1 MRKYLRSAQVA
12 MLLLTATWPLFA
24 QYQLTP
30 SVKHQSLDQ
39 VGYWRSADVNSDFQ
53 QALLADF
60 KPRDFSKSNSL
71 GFDHAVHWFKFTI
84 TNAQQATRSQLLEVA
99 YAPLDRVDFYQTDS
113 AGNWVH
119 QFGGDQFPLSQR
131 QYKNRY
137 MVFDVAVPAAQ
148 TVTCL
153 VRVQSRSSIQIP
165 LHLWQPEAF
174 HLNNYEN
181 QFAHGVFYGIM
192 TIMVF
197 YNFFLFLS
205 IRDRTNVYYIF
216 TIIFGTNVIAFF
228 QGYSYYY
235 LYPEHPE
242 WGELFA
248 ALSGPLFIVASV
260 WLTRSFLM
268 LRIFSHTL
276 DRTLVAVALVSLLAG
291 AVRFVW
297 GGPFTYTSLHLL
309 TVLNFVLI
317 LVSAIYC
324 FSKKFRPARYFL
336 LAWGSILLVG
346 VLFSLRN
353 MGVIQGNWFAN
364 NGLYFGGIMQTLLIS
379 FALGDRINILKSE
392 SEKAKQRA
400 LEQEQ
405 QAKELLEDEVR
416 SRTEELRVQKNR
428 LEESNAVKDKLF
440 SILSHDLKGPL
451 NSLKG
456 ALGIWQMGALKPEEL
471 EKLTQSIGLQLQHT
485 NEFLDNLLQWAKTQ
499 MKGEVV
505 NPEPIHLHEL
515 LKMSTELLQP
525 DFHKKNIA
533 IQANVPASYQVYAD
547 PSMVHTVIRN
557 LMSNALKF
565 SQPGGVVEVRAY
577 QKPEGIAMEVKDS
590 GIGIP
595 GPYLQKIFTLQGVT
609 TTGTREEKG
618 TGLGLVLCK
627 DFVERNGG
635 KIEVQSEE
643 GKGTIFTFTLPAV
656 NGRLSNHEPKP

>member
-1 MRKYLRSAQVA
+1 MRQHALQ
-12 MLLLTATWPLFA
+12 
-24 QYQLTP
+24 QL
-30 SVKHQSLDQ
+30 D
-39 VGYWRSADVNSDFQ
+39 YWRSADSVSHIQ
-53 QALLADF
+53 QALQAEF
-60 KPRDFSKSNSL
+60 SPRDFSKSNSL
-71 GFDHAVHWFKFTI
+71 GFDNAAHWFRFTVKN
-84 TNAQQATRSQLLEVA
+84 TENVAQNLLLEVA
-99 YAPLDRVDFYQTDS
+99 YAPLDRIDFFQSDTS
-113 AGNWVH
+113 GTWLH
-119 QFGGDQFPLSQR
+119 QVGGDQFPLSQR
-131 QYKNRY
+131 KHKNRY
-137 MVFDVAVPAAQ
+137 MVFDVHVPGGK
-148 TVTCL
+148 TVTCF
-153 VRVQSRSSIQIP
+153 VRVQSKSSIQIP
-165 LHLWQPEAF
+165 LNLWQPEAF

-192 TIMVF
+192 VIMVF
-197 YNFFLFLS
+197 YNFFLFIS
-205 IRDRTNVYYIF
+205 IRDRTNIYYII
-216 TIIFGTNVIAFF
+216 TLIFGTNVIAFF
-228 QGYSYYY
+228 QGYGYYY
-235 LYPEHPE
+235 VYPEQPY
-242 WGELFA
+242 WGDFFA
-248 ALSGPLFIVASV
+248 AFSGPLFIMASV
-260 WLTRSFLM
+260 WLTRSFLL
-268 LRIFSHTL
+268 LRVFSHTL
-276 DRTLVAVALVSLLAG
+276 DRILVAVALVSLLAG
-291 AVRFVW
+291 AVRFLW

-309 TVLNFVLI
+309 TVLDFVLI

-324 FSKKFRPARYFL
+324 FNKKFRPARYFL

-353 MGVIQGNWFAN
+353 MGVIQGSWFAN

-392 SEKAKQRA
+392 NEKAR
-400 LEQEQ
+400 Q
-405 QAKELLEDEVR
+405 QALQRERQANERLEEEVR
-416 SRTEELRVQKNR
+416 NRTEELRVQKNR
-428 LEESNAVKDKLF
+428 LEENNAVKDKLF

-471 EKLTQSIGLQLQHT
+471 ERLTQSIGLQLQHT

-499 MKGEVV
+499 MRGEVV
-505 NPEPIHLHEL
+505 NPEPIRLHEL

-525 DFHKKNIA
+525 DFSKKRIEVRSD
-533 IQANVPASYQVYAD
+533 VPQNFQVYAD

-565 SQPGGVVEVRAY
+565 SQPGGVVQVRAY
-577 QKPEGIAMEVKDS
+577 QKSEGIAMEVKDA

-595 GPYLQKIFTLQGVT
+595 ASSLEKIFTLQGIT

-656 NGRLSNHEPKP
+656 NGRYANHEPKP